1 MRSIYFYILLFDFS
15 NCRFFNFAIWYS
27 KINSSIAIEFF
38 IIFFYLTARSLL
50 NWRALNTP
58 IRTINTTISFF
69 RFKFIFAIRT
79 LPNIL
84 TIISRHLFGSLLMT
98 LRTRN
103 CWLEL
108 NVSHILNPETRIE
121 IIFSSK
127 TFFKFTNY
135 KSIENHIYNYKTYS

>member
-1 MRSIYFYILLFDFS
+1 MGWNLKKFII
-15 NCRFFNFAIWYS
+15 FNFCP
-27 KINSSIAIEFF
+27 KIEFF

-50 NWRALNTP
+50 NWRALNTS
-58 IRTINTTISFF
+58 IRAINTTISIF

-98 LRTRN
+98 LQTRN

-108 NVSHILNPETRIE
+108 NVSHILNPETCIE
-121 IIFSSK
+121 IVISFNILSQFEKYLANNKRGGFASR
-127 TFFKFTNY
+127 
-135 KSIENHIYNYKTYS
+135 SPLPLLL